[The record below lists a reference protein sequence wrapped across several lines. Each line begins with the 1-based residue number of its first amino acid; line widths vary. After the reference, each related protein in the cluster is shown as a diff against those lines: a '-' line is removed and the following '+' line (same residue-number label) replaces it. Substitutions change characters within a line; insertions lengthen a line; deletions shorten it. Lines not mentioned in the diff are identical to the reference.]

1 MFTSVDICQMII
13 AQEVVQKNDTNFCYL
28 SFSKHSSK
36 FNYSII
42 TDINLPEPKPL
53 PFRFLAFSFS
63 FINPS
68 SNKQD

>member
-1 MFTSVDICQMII
+1 MII
-13 AQEVVQKNDTNFCYL
+13 AQEVVQKKTANFCYL
-28 SFSKHSSK
+28 SFSKHSYSSK

-42 TDINLPEPKPL
+42 IDINVPEPKPL

-68 SNKQD
+68 TNKQD